1 MARAPTWGADLAKKT
16 AEAHAIRVVDL
27 VLSPFVYLCA
37 QLLKLVRMAGVENL
51 PHSKSALQRAGCFPI
66 WDHYY
71 EPAFQNEHLRAVL
84 SKDRH
89 LPGIDWNRDEQLAV
103 LSSFSNIEELETL
116 RHAKGGDEHEFFLQ
130 NGRFESGDAEYWY
143 NLVRSQKPKKI
154 IEVGSGYS
162 TLMAVRAI
170 KASNREDPTYHC
182 DHILIEPYEHGW
194 LEKLDTRVI
203 REKIEDMDLQMFQE
217 LDAGDILFIDSS
229 HMIRP
234 QGDVVFE
241 YLEIL
246 PTLKDGVIVHIHDIF
261 SPRDYPADWVIDRV
275 WFWNEQ
281 YLLEAFLTLNSD
293 WKIIGALNY
302 LRHNHY
308 DKLKEKCPFLTQD
321 REPGSFYIQRVKG
334 NPSSPAADG
343 PQSSR

>member
-1 MARAPTWGADLAKKT
+1 
-16 AEAHAIRVVDL
+16 
-27 VLSPFVYLCA
+27 
-37 QLLKLVRMAGVENL
+37 
-51 PHSKSALQRAGCFPI
+51 
-66 WDHYY
+66 
-71 EPAFQNEHLRAVL
+71 
-84 SKDRH
+84 
-89 LPGIDWNRDEQLAV
+89 
-103 LSSFSNIEELETL
+103 
-116 RHAKGGDEHEFFLQ
+116 
-130 NGRFESGDAEYWY
+130 
-143 NLVRSQKPKKI
+143 
-154 IEVGSGYS
+154 
-162 TLMAVRAI
+162 
-170 KASNREDPTYHC
+170 
-182 DHILIEPYEHGW
+182 
-194 LEKLDTRVI
+194 
-203 REKIEDMDLQMFQE
+203 MFQE

-334 NPSSPAADG
+334 NASSPAANG